1 MAAINKISKQTSD
14 PTELSVAQALYDLE
28 TSVADLKADLRPLQI
43 SAAREVEVGAGK
55 KAIVIFVPV
64 PMLKAFHK
72 IQQRLTR
79 ELEKKFSDRHVV
91 FIAQRRI
98 LKKPGRRSRTTQK
111 RPRNRTLTSVHEKIL
126 EDLVYPTE
134 IVGKRTRNLVDGRKI
149 QKVYVIAIHR
159 PLSLHPSLIGW
170 QGNKQSCRYV
180 QDPADVS
187 IGCSTRKIPATSTT
201 SSNPSPLST
210 TNSLEKLSSSSSQS
224 RSKCDLACP
233 LVVTS
238 QHCHLESVSH
248 LFIQNSLHSPLS
260 PFFSC
265 LCHSF

>member
-1 MAAINKISKQTSD
+1 MSALSKHVKGQTQD
-14 PTELSVAQALYDLE
+14 NTELTVCQSLYDLE

-43 SAAREVEVGAGK
+43 SAAKEIEVSGGK

-64 PMLKAFHK
+64 PMLKSFHK

-98 LKKPGRRSRTTQK
+98 LAKPGRKEKLGQK

-149 QKVYVIAIHR
+149 QKV
-159 PLSLHPSLIGW
+159 
-170 QGNKQSCRYV
+170 
-180 QDPADVS
+180 
-187 IGCSTRKIPATSTT
+187 
-201 SSNPSPLST
+201 
-210 TNSLEKLSSSSSQS
+210 
-224 RSKCDLACP
+224 
-233 LVVTS
+233 
-238 QHCHLESVSH
+238 
-248 LFIQNSLHSPLS
+248 
-260 PFFSC
+260 
-265 LCHSF
+265 